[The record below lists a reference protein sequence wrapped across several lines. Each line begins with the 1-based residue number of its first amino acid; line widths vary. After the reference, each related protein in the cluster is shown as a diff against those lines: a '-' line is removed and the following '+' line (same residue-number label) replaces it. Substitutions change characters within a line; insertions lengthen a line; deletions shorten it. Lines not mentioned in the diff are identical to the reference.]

1 MFTVNSLL
9 SHFVDAGKLW
19 FAGDHYRDGDAVYT
33 GDLWRLWPS
42 PDGLESK
49 NRNRFESLAER
60 KGIQLRFEDEII
72 TDEQGRAH
80 EINPGY
86 HGQIATYRVIE
97 SSVWAQDEAQE
108 NPDSYLDAL
117 LEQDGHAS
125 DRWLTEEQLT
135 ERGFIR
141 FDYDAESGFHRGQ
154 TDTPESVIDRLKL
167 NRPTAKDFLFII
179 DDVGQFDCHFHL
191 WYRLPEEEEEE

>member
-1 MFTVNSLL
+1 MFTVNSLI

-19 FAGDHYRDGDAVYT
+19 FAGKHYRDGDTVYT

-49 NRNRFESLAER
+49 NKARLESLAER

-80 EINPGY
+80 EQNPGY

-97 SSVWAQDEAQE
+97 SSVWAQDEAEE
-108 NPDSYLDAL
+108 NPDAYLDAL
-117 LEQDGHAS
+117 LEQRHERAS

-191 WYRLPEEEEEE
+191 WYRLPEEEEE